1 MGWSGGTV
9 DFMQIPRMTDVLAAR
24 QLLRGH
30 LTTTPVGRYAGL
42 DRATGARVVV
52 KHENANPTSA
62 FKVRGGLNLLGN
74 LPADERRHGVVGYS
88 TGNHAQSLAYAA
100 RAYGTP
106 CMIVMPTN
114 PNPTKAQAVRDLGAE
129 LVEVGATFD
138 ECRAYAERIAAERGM
153 RLVSAAN
160 EPPIIAG
167 VATAYLELHS
177 QVPDL
182 DTIVVPVG
190 SGSGAAAACLVTAAL
205 APSCRVIAVQ
215 SSAASAAHDS
225 WRSGELLVRPNQ
237 TRVDGLATGAGF
249 ELPQGVL
256 RERLSDFMLVDDEQ
270 IRIAQRVML
279 HEAHTLAE
287 GAGATALAAVLA
299 HPERFR
305 DHSIAVVCTGANA
318 SAAEIEA
325 VVATSLVASSLH
337 D

>member
-1 MGWSGGTV
+1 MGWSDGTV
-9 DFMQIPRMTDVLAAR
+9 ASMQIPMITDVLAAR
-24 QLLRGH
+24 RLLRGH
-30 LTTTPVGRYAGL
+30 LTPTPVRTYAGL
-42 DRATGARVVV
+42 DRATGARVLV
-52 KHENANPTSA
+52 KHENINPTSA

-74 LPADERRHGVVGYS
+74 LSSDERERGVVGYS

-100 RAYGTP
+100 RSYGAP

-129 LVEVGATFD
+129 LAEVGATFD
-138 ECRAYAERIAAERGM
+138 ACRAHAERVADERGM

-177 QVPDL
+177 QVSEL

-205 APSCRVIAVQ
+205 APSCRIIAVQ
-215 SSAASAAHDS
+215 SSSASAAHDS
-225 WRSGELLVRPNQ
+225 WHAGELLVRPNQ
-237 TRVDGLATGAGF
+237 TSIDGLATGAGF
-249 ELPQGVL
+249 ELPQTIL
-256 RERLSDFMLVDDEQ
+256 RECLSDFVLVDDEQ
-270 IRIAQRVML
+270 IRIAQRLML

-299 HPERFR
+299 YPERFR
-305 DHSIAVVCTGANA
+305 DSTVATVCTGANA
-318 SAAEIEA
+318 SVAEIEA
-325 VVATSLVASSLH
+325 VVTSSLVASSLH